1 MKPSRFSA
9 IVATAALALPSS
21 LLFGQG
27 FPQQQGY
34 PQQAYPQQQ
43 YQQQP
48 YPQQGVPQQDLPYDA
63 QGQPAQL
70 LPQQQLENLVAPIA
84 LYPDALLSQILVAAT
99 YPIEVV
105 EVGQW
110 LQQNRNVQGQNLVA
124 AASQQ
129 NWDAS
134 IQALVAFPDVVSRL
148 NSDIRWT
155 TDLGNA
161 FLAQQGD
168 VMNAIQ
174 ALRQQAQ
181 ANGRLASNQ
190 QQIVTTEAQGPQSVI
205 EIQPANPQVVYVP
218 SYDPEYV
225 WGPSPYGYYPSLYY
239 PEFGFSYGYGIP
251 IGGYFGGLG
260 WNSWG
265 WGANWF
271 GGGIVLNSSFFGR
284 YNFNSYRGGR
294 YSGGYR
300 GGNNWTHNPDH
311 RRGVSYATSRY
322 SNNRYSNNGGSNN
335 FRGTTRGD
343 NRGDNRFAGGGNNR
357 STGGFSGT
365 SRGFNGS
372 TGGQTGGQRF
382 GGQRESNQ
390 SRGSNQFNTNRSQG
404 APIQSQ
410 IAPSQGSRF
419 GGNRGT
425 QSFQA
430 PAQNAPS
437 QNRQP
442 FSDNPGNRGFRS
454 NPQPVAPQTFQAP
467 AQSTPRQSQP
477 AQSFGG
483 GGGREFRS
491 SPRQAAPQSFQAPV
505 QSRPSQSFNGGGGGG
520 REFRSSPRQA
530 APQTFQA
537 PAQNRQAPSGGGGG
551 FRGNGG
557 GGQRGN
563 GGGGQRGGSDRSSR
577 RG

>member
-1 MKPSRFSA
+1 MKANRFSA
-9 IVATAALALPSS
+9 LMATATLVLPSS

-27 FPQQQGY
+27 FPQQGY

-43 YQQQP
+43 YPQQQ

-99 YPIEVV
+99 YPLEVV

-110 LQQNRNVQGQNLVA
+110 LQQNRNLQGQNLIA

-174 ALRQQAQ
+174 VLRQQAQ

-190 QQIVTTEAQGPQSVI
+190 QQIVTTEAQGPQTVI
-205 EIQPANPQVVYVP
+205 EILPANPEVVYVP

-239 PEFGFSYGYGIP
+239 PQFGFSYGYGIP

-271 GGGIVLNSSFFGR
+271 GGGVIVNSAFFGR
-284 YNFNSYRGGR
+284 YHFNSYRGGG
-294 YSGGYR
+294 YGYR
-300 GGNNWTHNPDH
+300 GGNNWAHNPDH
-311 RRGVSYATSRY
+311 RRGVSYSNSRIA
-322 SNNRYSNNGGSNN
+322 NN

-343 NRGDNRFAGGGNNR
+343 NRGDNRFAGGGSNR
-357 STGGFSGT
+357 TYDRSSGGFSGT

-372 TGGQTGGQRF
+372 TAGQTGGQRF
-382 GGQRESNQ
+382 GGQSSGQ
-390 SRGSNQFNTNRSQG
+390 TRGSNQFNANRSQV
-404 APIQSQ
+404 APSQSQ
-410 IAPSQGSRF
+410 VAPSQGSRF

-430 PAQNAPS
+430 PAQNAPA

-442 FSDNPGNRGFRS
+442 FSGAGAATGGGFRS
-454 NPQPVAPQTFQAP
+454 GPRQAAPQTFQAP
-467 AQSTPRQSQP
+467 TQSTPRQSQP
-477 AQSFGG
+477 
-483 GGGREFRS
+483 
-491 SPRQAAPQSFQAPV
+491 PQSF
-505 QSRPSQSFNGGGGGG
+505 NGGG

-537 PAQNRQAPSGGGGG
+537 PAQSRPSQSFNGGGGGGFRSNQRSAPPQSFQAPAQRAPAQTRQAPSGGGQ
-551 FRGNGG
+551 RGNGG

-563 GGGGQRGGSDRSSR
+563 GGGGQRGGSERSSR